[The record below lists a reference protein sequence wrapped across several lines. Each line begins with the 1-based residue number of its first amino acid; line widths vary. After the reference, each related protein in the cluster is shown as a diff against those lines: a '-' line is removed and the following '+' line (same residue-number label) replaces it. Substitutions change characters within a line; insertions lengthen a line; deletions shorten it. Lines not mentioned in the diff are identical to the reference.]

1 MLKLALKNLWNRR
14 GRYGW
19 LFAELVIAA
28 LLSWFAIDRLV
39 VSAAYM
45 SSVDYGYD
53 HDRLL
58 LVELADADFDGRTID
73 PERDD
78 FDSRSTDFATIMEA
92 AAAVSGVEAVTRI
105 PSPYLECMQGGS
117 AIELNDTTFCFTSKL
132 NYIPS
137 TRYFS
142 TYGIARA
149 DVAGNPSLEELDN
162 MALAPGE
169 AIVTRRVAE
178 MLYGDAAAS
187 FAASAQ
193 AAAEWTGNEYA
204 RPEIIRGIVENV
216 MPRTDCTSRCVIF
229 RPVISPGGRF
239 LLVRT
244 APGVKAADLVDPL
257 NELGMAGALSRGTY
271 RYRKTVTYQTLTERV
286 VGDQNFE
293 FFLRLFAFFFLANL
307 FLGVLG
313 TFWLMTRK
321 RSEEMGIVRSFGST
335 SADVRRLLMTE
346 GAVLTLVSWL
356 IGTAIFFYLMHSFDP
371 SFGSFIYALPDGMSE
386 AIWVSRSSELDTSFI
401 DRYSG
406 SWVTDFWSHFAVSS
420 AVTLS
425 VLMAVVLL
433 GIAIPARKLSRVNP
447 VDALR
452 SE

>member
-19 LFAELVIAA
+19 LFAELIIAA
-28 LLSWFAIDRLV
+28 VLCWFVIDHLV
-39 VSAAYM
+39 VSASYL
-45 SSVDYGYD
+45 SGIDYGYD

-58 LVELADADFDGRTID
+58 LVELTDSDFDGQTINPD
-73 PERDD
+73 RDD
-78 FDSRSTDFATIMEA
+78 FDSRSTDFSIIMDK
-92 AAAVSGVEAVTRI
+92 AAAVKGVESVTRI

-117 AIELNDTTFCFTSKL
+117 SIQLDDTTFCFTSRL

-142 TYGIARA
+142 TYGITRA
-149 DVAGNPSLEELDN
+149 DVAGNPTLDELDN
-162 MALAPGE
+162 LALAPGE
-169 AIVTRRVAE
+169 AIVTRLVAE
-178 MLYGDAAAS
+178 ILYGDAAAS
-187 FAASAQ
+187 FAASRR
-193 AAAEWTGNEYA
+193 AAAEWTGNDYV
-204 RPEIIRGIVENV
+204 RPVIIRGIVEDV
-216 MPRTDCTSRCVIF
+216 VPRTNNTSRCVIF
-229 RPVISPGGRF
+229 RSVNSPGGRF

-271 RYRKTVTYQTLTERV
+271 RYRETVTYQTLTERL

-293 FFLRLFAFFFLANL
+293 FFSQLFAFFFLANL

-335 SADVRRLLMTE
+335 PAAVRRLLMIE

-356 IGTAIFFYLMHSFDP
+356 IGTAIFLYIITSIDSYVAIFVSDLP
-371 SFGSFIYALPDGMSE
+371 SCMTP
-386 AIWVSRSSELDTSFI
+386 AIWGSRGAEFNVI
-401 DRYSG
+401 INGHYFG
-406 SWVTDFWSHFAVSS
+406 SWVTDFWWHLAVSS

-433 GIAIPARKLSRVNP
+433 GIAIPAHRLSRVNP

-452 SE
+452 NE